1 MVLHGFE
8 AFVTIFKELHNLQ
21 TTNKLTN
28 ALFDRNGPYGHR
40 LSNMLPAVIFF
51 FFFAIQKPFCSLRS
65 NVGSWKT
72 DTFKVTDRH
81 YIIRIEV
88 KKLKV

>member
-28 ALFDRNGPYGHR
+28 ALFARNGPYGHR

-51 FFFAIQKPFCSLRS
+51 FLPYRNHFALSGLTLDHGKRTLLKLQ
-65 NVGSWKT
+65 T
-72 DTFKVTDRH
+72 D
-81 YIIRIEV
+81 II
-88 KKLKV
+88 